1 MKFENSIKDNTEYIE
16 CLNNDYCE
24 LLKTYIR
31 YLSKGK
37 INTDGKDIEELET
50 IIKRSN
56 TRRKENIF
64 TAGEVFGKFSCTV
77 SFRNCDNTSEILGY
91 CHYRFRKLFGI
102 E

>member
-1 MKFENSIKDNTEYIE
+1 MELENNIKENTEYIE

-24 LLKTYIR
+24 LLKTYIK
-31 YLSKGK
+31 YISKGK
-37 INTDGKDIEELET
+37 INTDGKDIEELEK
-50 IIKRSN
+50 IIKGSN

-77 SFRNCDNTSEILGY
+77 SLRNCDNKSEILGY
-91 CHYRFRKLFGI
+91 CHYRFRKLFRI